1 LARRAKHKLLN
12 EAIQK
17 SLKLFGIVSAIDNI
31 SVILFVALDLGTEF
45 TTKKFGRICGRKEEN
60 AD

>member
-1 LARRAKHKLLN
+1 LN